1 MVKRRGTVAVPGID
15 VGTVLD
21 QVLDGREVPVAAAKV
36 KNGLILGK
44 NLPDISFG
52 SSVDQMSNDLLVFLP
67 AGNLDQGVR
76 VEDASFPVDV
86 EP

>member
-1 MVKRRGTVAVPGID
+1 M
-15 VGTVLD
+15 
-21 QVLDGREVPVAAAKV
+21 

-86 EP
+86 EPLFKVVDDLLQVPLLDAFPDVCLAC

>member
-1 MVKRRGTVAVPGID
+1 M
-15 VGTVLD
+15 
-21 QVLDGREVPVAAAKV
+21 
-36 KNGLILGK
+36 KNGLIFGED
-44 NLPDISFG
+44 LPDISFG